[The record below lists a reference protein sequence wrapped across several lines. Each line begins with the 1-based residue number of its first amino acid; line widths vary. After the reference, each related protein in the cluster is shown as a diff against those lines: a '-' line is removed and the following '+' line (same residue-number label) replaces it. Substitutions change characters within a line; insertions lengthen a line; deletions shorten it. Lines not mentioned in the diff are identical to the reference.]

1 MVLPHRGQRRS
12 AGGSQENASTARC
25 HGSDT
30 LACGAATAPGPPCAA
45 CGDLIPTGGLE
56 IEVQFMTPNG
66 FTARRFHT
74 LCFAVWELERDPD

>member
-1 MVLPHRGQRRS
+1 MWGGNG
-12 AGGSQENASTARC
+12 AG
-25 HGSDT
+25 
-30 LACGAATAPGPPCAA
+30 LPCAA

-74 LCFAVWELERDPD
+74 LCFAVWELERGQD